1 MRRGKR
7 FRFRGRFFYWMIREK
22 NIPNN
27 SRGAGRR
34 EYMGGDCEMAK
45 GKYEEWLEP
54 DSLLLISAWARDGL
68 TDDQIANNMGIS
80 RSTLSEWKRKFPDI
94 SDALKKSKAVV
105 DIEVENALYQ
115 AALDGNM
122 TAIIFWLKNRKPEK
136 WRDRQQVEMS
146 GEVGRGNPFEGLTT
160 EELKKLT
167 GDG

>member
-1 MRRGKR
+1 
-7 FRFRGRFFYWMIREK
+7 
-22 NIPNN
+22 
-27 SRGAGRR
+27 
-34 EYMGGDCEMAK
+34 MAK

-115 AALDGNM
+115 AALDGN
-122 TAIIFWLKNRKPEK
+122 IRLLYF
-136 WRDRQQVEMS
+136 
-146 GEVGRGNPFEGLTT
+146 G
-160 EELKKLT
+160 
-167 GDG
+167 